1 MNLPRR
7 HSPCGMIAKFMNKPV
22 ALKPSE
28 EIDLLPEQRKSDSLW
43 VVCIRNEDTGK
54 IIKEYTFKTEEAGND
69 FIDQV
74 IEESE

>member
-1 MNLPRR
+1 
-7 HSPCGMIAKFMNKPV
+7 MNKPV
-22 ALKPSE
+22 ALKPNE

-43 VVCIRNEDTGK
+43 VVCIRNEETGK
-54 IIKEYTFKTEEAGND
+54 MIKEFTFKTEEAGNE